1 MNRNQQIIEDM
12 IAGKIPPP
20 PIAKLLNFKLI
31 DYCDG
36 CTTLEMDIDERYYN
50 PMGSLHGGVMCDL
63 ADAAMGTSFF
73 TTLEENEF
81 YTTVDLR
88 INFLLPVKE
97 GKIRAFA
104 KIIKR
109 GRRLGYME
117 CEILNEQ
124 NNLVAKA
131 SSTCIILTSE

>member
-97 GKIRAFA
+97 GKIRASA

-124 NNLVAKA
+124 NKLVAKA

>member
-12 IAGKIPPP
+12 ITGKIPPP
-20 PIAKLLNFKLI
+20 PIAELLKFKIL

-36 CTTLEMDIDERYYN
+36 CTTLEMEIDEKYYN
-50 PMGSLHGGVMCDL
+50 PMGTLHGGVMCDL

-73 TTLEENEF
+73 TTLQENES

-88 INFLLPVKE
+88 INFLRPVKE
-97 GKIRAFA
+97 GKIQAVA

-109 GRRLGYME
+109 GKRLGYLE
-117 CEILNEQ
+117 CEILNEEGD
-124 NNLVAKA
+124 LVAKA
-131 SSTCIILTSE
+131 SSTCIILNY